1 MIANLVKIN
10 YVESLRFDFE
20 DKTPDISWVL
30 FDISSPLLHSALLI
44 NIHLSIY
51 YFELLYILQAK
62 DSDAGNNSRISYE
75 LIQTKDSDEFSID
88 RETGWIQA
96 KSSYAGKFGEE
107 FVINVI
113 AKDNFGE
120 EPYFNDTAE
129 VKVGLY
135 DIHIIFY

>member
-1 MIANLVKIN
+1 M
-10 YVESLRFDFE
+10 
-20 DKTPDISWVL
+20 
-30 FDISSPLLHSALLI
+30 
-44 NIHLSIY
+44 
-51 YFELLYILQAK
+51 
-62 DSDAGNNSRISYE
+62 
-75 LIQTKDSDEFSID
+75 QTKDSDEFSID

-135 DIHIIFY
+135 NIHIIFYWKSSVTTFWVILASHKITFKLKET